1 MARALKNHVPSSS
14 IAFLIQRYTSE
25 IVEDNKDVDRI
36 LFYDDGQHPLP
47 FFHLIA
53 SLRTERFQVVFHTHP
68 RFRLALMT
76 WLAGIPVRVGTGY
89 RWYSFLF
96 NRKIFEH

>member
-1 MARALKNHVPSSS
+1 MARVLKKHSPSLR

-25 IVEDNKDVDRI
+25 IVESDPCVDQV
-36 LFYDDGQHPLP
+36 LFYDDGERTLP
-47 FFHLIA
+47 F
-53 SLRTERFQVVFHTHP
+53 LRLAAALRAERFDAVFHTHP

-76 WLAGIPVRVGTGY
+76 RAAGIPVRVGTGY

-96 NRKIFEH
+96 NRKVYE